1 MMTADEILEAAN
13 RAYHERRMDDWRA
26 WHSLLCAMGLMPDG
40 FGRLVDIAKM
50 QEEARLRL
58 TGRRVDPDQQDLDEY
73 IEENSTGGDR
83 YNPLDMGPQTSVGK
97 RS

>member
-26 WHSLLCAMGLMPDG
+26 WHSLLSLMGLMPDG
-40 FGRLVDIAKM
+40 CGKLIAVTEVEQQARERLAGRL
-50 QEEARLRL
+50 
-58 TGRRVDPDQQDLDEY
+58 VDPDQQDLDEY

-83 YNPLDMGPQTSVGK
+83 YNPLAMGPQTSVGK